1 MRDMRVIETIQSG
14 ITVISSVGP
23 ADGGR
28 VDTGLTGS
36 SETVSAGT
44 SGGGHG
50 VDGEAR
56 KGLEVKSKGGQNN
69 G

>member
-1 MRDMRVIETIQSG
+1 MTDFLL
-14 ITVISSVGP
+14 TVISSVGP

-36 SETVSAGT
+36 SETVSAGP

-50 VDGEAR
+50 VDGEAGE
-56 KGLEVKSKGGQNN
+56 GLEVKSKGGHYND
-69 G
+69 